1 MKKYPHQ
8 KTIYDEN
15 DGLEITVKAKK
26 KYACDQMA
34 ALIDLIKP
42 MTDFIN
48 EAKDAFVMLSMIDK
62 SDVSNDM
69 AERAEV
75 IIAKIQAIRD
85 GETVFELSLPNS
97 HLVSGFVNEIL
108 QYLKDRYQYYGIIGC
123 INKNEIPTKA
133 QSEGTIASAFNHIY
147 HNSGQIFDEDCSRGE
162 TYFPIGGDYYLVAE
176 WQS

>member
-48 EAKDAFVMLSMIDK
+48 EAKDAFVMLSLLDK
-62 SDVSNDM
+62 SEVSNDM

-75 IIAKIQAIRD
+75 IIDKVKAIRD
-85 GETVFELSLPNS
+85 GQTVFELSLPNS
-97 HLVSGFVNEIL
+97 HLLSGFVNEIVY
-108 QYLKDRYQYYGIIGC
+108 YLNNLYQYYGITGC
-123 INKNEIPTKA
+123 IHKAEIPTDA
-133 QSEGTIASAFNHIY
+133 LHEDVSESAFDHIY
-147 HNSGQIFDEDCSRGE
+147 QHSGQIFDEDCSRGE